1 MVWFRRDRHVCS
13 QVTAGEV
20 DAVVGAAAAV
30 QRYNETVAMGPM
42 IESLAGSLAEMRERN
57 HFADRI
63 RSALQAVEDE

>member
-42 IESLAGSLAEMRERN
+42 IESLADSLAEMRERN

-63 RSALQAVEDE
+63 RSALKAVEDE

>member
-42 IESLAGSLAEMRERN
+42 IDSLVDSLAEMRERN

-63 RSALQAVEDE
+63 RSALKAVEGE